1 MNDLARQRQLLA
13 IWILR
18 TSILLCLLFI
28 IIGLGIFLVHG
39 ATHLPTTPSGR
50 LSAILESVVH
60 GGIGLHASAFLVAG
74 IVVLLLTPI
83 VRLLSGVVVSARA
96 HDSLYVMIGLIVL
109 ALVIAGL
116 LIGQATA

>member
-1 MNDLARQRQLLA
+1 MKDLARQRQLLA

-28 IIGLGIFLVHG
+28 IIGLGIFLVRG
-39 ATHLPTTPSGR
+39 ATHLPTAPSGR
-50 LSAILESVVH
+50 LGAILESVVH
-60 GGIGLHASAFLVAG
+60 GSIGLHASAFLVAA

-83 VRLLSGVVVSARA
+83 ARLLSGVVVSARA
-96 HDSLYVMIGLIVL
+96 HDALYVVIGLIVL